1 MTVLVIYSCAIAI
14 SLMMLGRRYP
24 GHRAWSY
31 VDAIYYPLGI
41 AGVCF
46 LFLSSLETKENAA
59 RQLDATFDVISNEVE
74 LAADVSKAY
83 LELSRFVDRRRELQV
98 ACQEETR
105 ATEFTATPCVPNGT
119 GIRAFVA
126 SESHVKDNRP
136 DADYA
141 PACNGFTNN
150 RKHLVGRQSLKL
162 LFGEL
167 TDAEYG
173 RATDLIEA
181 IGGACGK
188 YLEGLARPRE
198 ERIAEAV
205 LIEQRQQPTAWHR
218 NSVFGTLLLYGKE
231 WLWPFVLVFALALKV
246 GKSSAGLQHARET

>member
-1 MTVLVIYSCAIAI
+1 
-14 SLMMLGRRYP
+14 
-24 GHRAWSY
+24 

-46 LFLSSLETKENAA
+46 LFLSSLATKENVA
-59 RQLDATFDVISNEVE
+59 RQLDATFDVISKEVE

-83 LELSRFVDRRRELQV
+83 LELSRFVDRPRELQV

-105 ATEFTATPCVPNGT
+105 ATVFPATPCVPNGT

-126 SESHVKDNRP
+126 SGSHVKDNRL
-136 DADYA
+136 DADYV
-141 PACNGFTNN
+141 PACNGFANN

-167 TDAEYG
+167 PDAEYG
-173 RATDLIEA
+173 RATAVIEA
-181 IGGACGK
+181 IGSACIK
-188 YLEGLARPRE
+188 YLEALTRPRE

-205 LIEQRQQPTAWHR
+205 LIEQRQQPAAWHR
-218 NSVFGTLLLYGKE
+218 NSLFGTLLLYGKE

-246 GKSSAGLQHARET
+246 GKSSAGLRHGGET